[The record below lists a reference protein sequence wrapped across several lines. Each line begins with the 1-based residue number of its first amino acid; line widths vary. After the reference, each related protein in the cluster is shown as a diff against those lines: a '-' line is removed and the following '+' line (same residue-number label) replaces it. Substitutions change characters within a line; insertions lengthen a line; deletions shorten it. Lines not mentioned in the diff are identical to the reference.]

1 MSALQPSVLV
11 YEVRGRCRF
20 AFFINWLRLLWQLLL
35 DALHFQIQDL
45 CGDQI
50 QILLSTPTIT
60 GIVTVDSSM
69 RSRLRTAD
77 IYET

>member
-20 AFFINWLRLLWQLLL
+20 AFFIYYMRLFWQLLL

-60 GIVTVDSSM
+60 GIDSSM

>member
-20 AFFINWLRLLWQLLL
+20 AFFIHWLWQLLL

-60 GIVTVDSSM
+60 GVDSSM
-69 RSRLRTAD
+69 RSRLRSAD

>member
-1 MSALQPSVLV
+1 MSALKPSVLV

-20 AFFINWLRLLWQLLL
+20 AIFIHWLRLFWQLLL
-35 DALHFQIQDL
+35 NALHFQIQDL

-50 QILLSTPTIT
+50 QILQSTPTIA
-60 GIVTVDSSM
+60 GIVAIDSSM